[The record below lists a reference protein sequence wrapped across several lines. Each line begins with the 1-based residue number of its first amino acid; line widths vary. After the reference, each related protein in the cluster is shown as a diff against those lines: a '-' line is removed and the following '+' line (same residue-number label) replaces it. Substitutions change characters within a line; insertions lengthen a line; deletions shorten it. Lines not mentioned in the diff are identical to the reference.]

1 MRMPGEVL
9 FLSCD
14 HKRAAAPTFFNT
26 SSTGAFIAHT
36 CEYETV
42 RLDGTTLSTA
52 VEGVGLGLGVEPS
65 GTSVG
70 AGGIKGTRTATGD
83 TCEAGCDALAL
94 GVAAPLSHPCIATH
108 PVVNGA
114 LCTFIRVEFINV
126 CVTRKKMKLSPMAMP
141 SRSAPNLR
149 IPFHFGSRGGER

>member
-9 FLSCD
+9 FLSND
-14 HKRAAAPTFFNT
+14 HKRAAPPTFFNM
-26 SSTGAFIAHT
+26 SSIGAFIAHT

-42 RLDGTTLSTA
+42 KLDGSTLSKA
-52 VEGVGLGLGVEPS
+52 VEGVGLGLGVGPA

-70 AGGIKGTRTATGD
+70 VGGVKGMRTATGD
-83 TCEAGCDALAL
+83 ICETGCGALAF

-108 PVVNGA
+108 PDVNGA

-126 CVTRKKMKLSPMAMP
+126 CVTRKKMKLSPMTMP
-141 SRSAPNLR
+141 SRSAPNLK
-149 IPFHFGSRGGER
+149 IPFHFGNRGGER